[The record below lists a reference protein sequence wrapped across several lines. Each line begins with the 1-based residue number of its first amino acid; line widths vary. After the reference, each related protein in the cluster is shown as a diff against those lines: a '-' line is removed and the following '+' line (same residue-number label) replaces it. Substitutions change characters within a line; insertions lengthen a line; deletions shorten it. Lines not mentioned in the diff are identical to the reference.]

1 MWPLP
6 DSLARSQLNM
16 KSSSHPKSRTAIK
29 MYPPTTVTNLGC
41 LAALAASLAVVG
53 LVDAVEL
60 TFELPD
66 NAKECFFEVIEK
78 GTEATLEF
86 QVVTGGHYDVDVTLT
101 GPRKNEMYKEVKKQ
115 YDSHT
120 FTADMTG
127 EYKACFSNEF
137 STFSHKLV
145 YIDFQVGEEDPL
157 PGVGEHLTAMTQMES
172 SSQEVHEN
180 LNAIIDYQT
189 HHRLR
194 ETAGR
199 KSAEGLNERVMIWS
213 AFVTIAILFV
223 GFGQVFVLKS
233 FFSEKKPSAL
243 YGYQ

>member
-1 MWPLP
+1 MNL
-6 DSLARSQLNM
+6 
-16 KSSSHPKSRTAIK
+16 
-29 MYPPTTVTNLGC
+29 LGC
-41 LAALAASLAVVG
+41 WGALAASLAVLG
-53 LVDAVEL
+53 LANAVEL

-66 NAKECFFEVIEK
+66 NAKECFFEQIEK

-101 GPRKNEMYKEVKKQ
+101 GPRKNELYKEVKKQ

-233 FFSEKKPSAL
+233 FFAEKKPSQL